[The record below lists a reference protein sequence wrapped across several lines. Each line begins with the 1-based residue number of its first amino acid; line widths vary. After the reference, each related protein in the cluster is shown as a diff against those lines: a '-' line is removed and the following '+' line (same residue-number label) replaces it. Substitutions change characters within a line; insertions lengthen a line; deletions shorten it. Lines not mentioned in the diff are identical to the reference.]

1 MAHRNP
7 CGRGANTEATL
18 HSPEAP
24 RAWGSEALH
33 GRPAQRGARI
43 GPEVGRT
50 WEEVRPE
57 NIRRTGAVKQAP

>member
-1 MAHRNP
+1 MLS
-7 CGRGANTEATL
+7 EATR

-24 RAWGSEALH
+24 SAWVSDALH
-33 GRPAQRGARI
+33 GRPAQRGARL

-57 NIRRTGAVKQAP
+57 DIRGTRAVKQAP